1 MYCFSMLSKIQKVDL
16 QRYMNSLS
24 VGRCAV
30 HKRLG
35 YVLGIEALEDV
46 EGESKGRAEEWQ
58 FLA

>member
-16 QRYMNSLS
+16 QRCMNSLS

-46 EGESKGRAEEWQ
+46 EGESEGRAEEW
-58 FLA
+58 